1 MKRCSKS
8 LIIKVKWS
16 RSVMSNSATPWT
28 VASNLH
34 LLYLLHW
41 QASPL
46 PLEPP
51 GKVQMG
57 ISMVINK
64 DRVMAARIVTDKDMN
79 SPSEP
84 SLAFSLVWFSL
95 CWSLLLVQCYTW
107 SEYQT
112 TSTTSMNI
120 FSFLCFVLLHT
131 VINDWK

>member
-1 MKRCSKS
+1 
-8 LIIKVKWS
+8 
-16 RSVMSNSATPWT
+16 MSNSATPWT

-84 SLAFSLVWFSL
+84 SLAFSLV
-95 CWSLLLVQCYTW
+95 
-107 SEYQT
+107 
-112 TSTTSMNI
+112 
-120 FSFLCFVLLHT
+120 
-131 VINDWK
+131 